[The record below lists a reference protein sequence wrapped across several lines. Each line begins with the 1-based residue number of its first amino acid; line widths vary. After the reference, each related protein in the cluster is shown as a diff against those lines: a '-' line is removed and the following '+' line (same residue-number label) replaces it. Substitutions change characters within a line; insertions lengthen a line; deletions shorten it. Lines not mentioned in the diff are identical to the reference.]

1 MPKDLRR
8 RTALVGIDGFAP
20 AYMDQ
25 FLNAETMPA
34 LAALRARGCEVP
46 LLSTIPACTPVAWS
60 AMMTGCH
67 PQTNDI
73 QGFLTAR
80 PGLPLDRRVP
90 GVYSDRL
97 KAEPIWQTA
106 LLNGRRSY
114 LVKFPVS
121 YPSQAFLRVD
131 GAAGWGGITCLHE
144 AAAAATSRWP
154 GTGEILEGPA
164 WAGAPPD
171 GGAATFFGRL
181 SLPNI
186 WGHSPIEFALAIL
199 DRSANPAL
207 AIASGPAWSRL
218 RATLE
223 PGQWSEPIVLPVEGR
238 AGCEDHALRF
248 KLMSLEVAPPR
259 IALFNTCVHA
269 VHSHSAPVDSWQR
282 HLAAA
287 GPIEEQT
294 DPSLLFSGAI
304 DIATQVERCRLNL
317 DWLCKVSR
325 SILTAEPWDFFAV
338 QLHFVD
344 WAHHLLHG
352 ALDPRHPRYDGA
364 RHREA
369 HDLLRLFYA
378 MADELV
384 GAVMAAAGDADII
397 VTGDHGQ
404 DLHHTTVRLNEW
416 LADRDLLRFVAG
428 AEEAVEWDQTRV
440 VALGNTVHIN
450 RAKTIPGGIVSEQ
463 EAEELIER
471 LCRELAALIVPDTGE
486 RPIESVWPRQ
496 QLAHLGGAGEG
507 MGDMVFFCASG
518 YQARNDRGPLFQV
531 TEPWR
536 EFTSGHDHFSPLDP
550 RLHSRLYAA
559 GSHIARRAAPVSL
572 HSVID
577 VAPTIA
583 ALLGIAASPETEG
596 HPIDELL
603 AAGPDET
610 DTPENLAKHVV
621 HA

>member
-1 MPKDLRR
+1 MPKNARR

-20 AYMDQ
+20 AFMDQ
-25 FLNAETMPA
+25 FLDAETMPA

-46 LLSTIPACTPVAWS
+46 LLSTIPACTPVAWA

-80 PGLPLDRRVP
+80 PGQPLDCRVP
-90 GVYSDRL
+90 GVFADRL

-106 LLNGRRSY
+106 LLNGLRSY
-114 LVKFPVS
+114 VVKFPVS
-121 YPSQAFLRVD
+121 YPSQASLRVD

-144 AAAAATSRWP
+144 TAVASTSRWP
-154 GTGEILEGPA
+154 GPGQIGEGPA
-164 WAGAPPD
+164 WAGAPPG
-171 GGAATFFGRL
+171 GGAVTFFGRL
-181 SLPNI
+181 CLPNI
-186 WGHSPIEFALAIL
+186 WGHRAVEFSLAIL
-199 DRSANPAL
+199 DRDTHPVL
-207 AIASGPAWSRL
+207 AIASAPDWSQL
-218 RATLE
+218 CTMLE
-223 PGQWSEPIVLPVEGR
+223 IAQWSEPIVLPVEGR
-238 AGCEDHALRF
+238 TGREDHALRF
-248 KLMSLEVAPPR
+248 KLMSLEAAPTR

-269 VHSHSAPVDSWQR
+269 LFSHSAPWEIWQR

-304 DIATQVERCRLNL
+304 DIATQIERCRLNVE
-317 DWLCKVSR
+317 WLCKVSR

-352 ALDPRHPRYDGA
+352 ALDPRHPRFDRA

-384 GAVMAAAGDADII
+384 GEVTDAAGDADII

-416 LADRDLLRFVAG
+416 LAERGLIRFIAG
-428 AEEAVEWDQTRV
+428 GEAVDWAGTSV
-440 VALGNTVHIN
+440 CALGNTLHIN
-450 RAKTIPGGIVSEQ
+450 RSRTIPGGIVSEQ
-463 EAEELIER
+463 EAEYLIEW
-471 LCRELAALIVPDTGE
+471 LCCEIAALIVPETGE
-486 RPIESVWPRQ
+486 HPIQSICPRQ

-507 MGDMVFFCASG
+507 MGDVVFFCASG

-550 RLHSRLYAA
+550 RLYSRLYAA
-559 GSHIARRAAPVSL
+559 GPHVASRAAQAPL

-583 ALLGIAASPETEG
+583 ALLGIAPSPDTEG
-596 HPIDELL
+596 HVIDELL
-603 AAGPDET
+603 AAIDPT
-610 DTPENLAKHVV
+610 NNLAEKHAV